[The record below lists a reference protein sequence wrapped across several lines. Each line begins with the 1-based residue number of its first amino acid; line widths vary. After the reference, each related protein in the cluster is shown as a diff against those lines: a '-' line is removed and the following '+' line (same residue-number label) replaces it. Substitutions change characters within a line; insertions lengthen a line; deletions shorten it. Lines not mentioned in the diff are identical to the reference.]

1 MNIFINNRNRKIYK
15 TGKTFF
21 YVIYK
26 KEKVD
31 ITEYFKKNG
40 VIKKKYNHLIQQKS
54 KMFGG
59 ADNTLVVCSFNV
71 FTWALWY
78 DYPYTFNKKFVEL
91 IKMNNVELLLTQED
105 NIKDIDK
112 NESVKA
118 YSKTN
123 ERDRFNFISCIKT
136 SPLLKGAF
144 QRNAIFIEDK
154 KFGIKIANVHL
165 EGGRLIDLEL
175 DDTTFQ
181 IYLDTKLALL
191 NELLKLELPPDIIL
205 GDFNSVYCNN
215 VLLLEEMYNGQQ
227 TYYDGRGDYQH
238 TNDEQEEDTNKKDEK
253 NLSQHISSTYGL
265 QLIKSCP
272 NSDTIVVS
280 DGKKEVG
287 GGKKEVGD
295 GKKVLSFE
303 HIKSWNNAPFKLLED
318 NGYIYIEPKNIIVN
332 NKINPT
338 NSRGKNV
345 IDHVWVKKSMK
356 ENFTFET
363 KIYDGFGDE
372 TNDLYGMVSDH
383 KPIILTITKK
393 ELGNTADTVSVSVE
407 EKKEEKAEKDTE
419 KKEEKAEKETEK
431 KEEKAEKVAIKKA
444 GPKTKRK
451 SKRKRAET
459 T

>member
-15 TGKTFF
+15 TGKTRF

-40 VIKKKYNHLIQQKS
+40 EIKKKYNHLILQKS
-54 KMFGG
+54 KKVGG

-78 DYPYTFNKKFVEL
+78 DYPNTFNKKFVEL
-91 IKMNNVELLLTQED
+91 IKNNNVELLLTQED

-123 ERDRFNFISCIKT
+123 EQDRFDFISCIKT
-136 SPLLKGAF
+136 SPLLKGAI

-165 EGGRLIDLEL
+165 EGGRFIDLEL

-181 IYLDTKLALL
+181 TYLDTKLALL
-191 NELLKLELPPDIIL
+191 KELLELELPPDIIL
-205 GDFNSVYCNN
+205 GDFNSVYCNDKK
-215 VLLLEEMYNGQQ
+215 LLEQMYNGQK
-227 TYYDGRGDYQH
+227 TYYDGLGYYQH
-238 TNDEQEEDTNKKDEK
+238 TNDEKEEDTNKKDEK
-253 NLSQHISSTYGL
+253 GLFQHISSTYGL
-265 QLIKSCP
+265 QLIERCP

-280 DGKKEVG
+280 DGKKVVS
-287 GGKKEVGD
+287 GGKKVVSG

-318 NGYIYIEPKNIIVN
+318 NGYIYIEPKNIIVDN
-332 NKINPT
+332 EINPT

-345 IDHVWVKKSMK
+345 IDHVWVKKSMN

-363 KIYDGFGDE
+363 KIYDGFGDA

-393 ELGNTADTVSVSVE
+393 ELGNTAEKESDSVE
-407 EKKEEKAEKDTE
+407 EKKEEKAEK
-419 KKEEKAEKETEK
+419 ETEN
-431 KEEKAEKVAIKKA
+431 KEEKAEKVAIKKT
-444 GPKTKRK
+444 GPKTKK
-451 SKRKRAET
+451 TTKRKRAGT

>member
-1 MNIFINNRNRKIYK
+1 
-15 TGKTFF
+15 
-21 YVIYK
+21 
-26 KEKVD
+26 
-31 ITEYFKKNG
+31 
-40 VIKKKYNHLIQQKS
+40 
-54 KMFGG
+54 
-59 ADNTLVVCSFNV
+59 
-71 FTWALWY
+71 
-78 DYPYTFNKKFVEL
+78 
-91 IKMNNVELLLTQED
+91 MNNVELLLTQED

-238 TNDEQEEDTNKKDEK
+238 TNDEKEEDTNKKDEK
-253 NLSQHISSTYGL
+253 GLSQHISSTYGL
-265 QLIKSCP
+265 QLIKRCP
-272 NSDTIVVS
+272 NSDTTVVS

-287 GGKKEVGD
+287 GGKKVVSD
-295 GKKVLSFE
+295 GKKELSFK

-318 NGYIYIEPKNIIVN
+318 NGYIYIEPKNIIVDN
-332 NKINPT
+332 EINPT

-345 IDHVWVKKSMK
+345 IDHVWVKKSMN

-363 KIYDGFGDE
+363 KIYDGFGDA

-393 ELGNTADTVSVSVE
+393 GEGKTTEVE
-407 EKKEEKAEKDTE
+407 KVAEKV
-419 KKEEKAEKETEK
+419 AEK
-431 KEEKAEKVAIKKA
+431 KEEKAEKVAIKKT
-444 GPKTKRK
+444 GPKTKK
-451 SKRKRAET
+451 TTKRKRAGT

>member
-15 TGKTFF
+15 TGKTRF

-40 VIKKKYNHLIQQKS
+40 EIKKKYNHLILQKS
-54 KMFGG
+54 KKVGG

-78 DYPYTFNKKFVEL
+78 DYPNTFNKKFVEL
-91 IKMNNVELLLTQED
+91 IKNNNVELLLTQED

-123 ERDRFNFISCIKT
+123 EQDRFDFISCIKT
-136 SPLLKGAF
+136 SPLLKGAI

-165 EGGRLIDLEL
+165 EGGRFIDLEL

-181 IYLDTKLALL
+181 TYLDTKLALL
-191 NELLKLELPPDIIL
+191 KELLELELPPDIIL
-205 GDFNSVYCNN
+205 GDFNSVYCNDKK
-215 VLLLEEMYNGQQ
+215 LLEQMYNGQK
-227 TYYDGRGDYQH
+227 TYYDGLGYYQH
-238 TNDEQEEDTNKKDEK
+238 TNDEKEEDTNKKDEK
-253 NLSQHISSTYGL
+253 GLFQHISSTYGL
-265 QLIKSCP
+265 QLIERCP

-280 DGKKEVG
+280 
-287 GGKKEVGD
+287 GGKKV
-295 GKKVLSFE
+295 VSFE

-318 NGYIYIEPKNIIVN
+318 NGYIYIEPKNIIVD

-345 IDHVWVKKSMK
+345 IDHVWVKKSMNK
-356 ENFTFET
+356 NFTFET
-363 KIYDGFGDE
+363 KIYDGFGDA

-393 ELGNTADTVSVSVE
+393 EQGKTTDVEKVEEQVE
-407 EKKEEKAEKDTE
+407 EKVD
-419 KKEEKAEKETEK
+419 
-431 KEEKAEKVAIKKA
+431 EKVAIKKT

-451 SKRKRAET
+451 SKRKRTGT

>member
-15 TGKTFF
+15 TGETFF

-40 VIKKKYNHLIQQKS
+40 EIKKKYNHLIQQKS
-54 KMFGG
+54 KKVGG

-238 TNDEQEEDTNKKDEK
+238 TNDEKEEDTNKKDEK
-253 NLSQHISSTYGL
+253 GLSQHISSTYGL
-265 QLIKSCP
+265 QLIKRCP
-272 NSDTIVVS
+272 NSDTTVVS

-287 GGKKEVGD
+287 GGKKVVSD
-295 GKKVLSFE
+295 GKKELSFK

-318 NGYIYIEPKNIIVN
+318 NGYIYIEPKNIIVDN
-332 NKINPT
+332 EINPT

-345 IDHVWVKKSMK
+345 IDHVWVKKSMN

-363 KIYDGFGDE
+363 KIYDGFGDA

-393 ELGNTADTVSVSVE
+393 GEGKTTEVE
-407 EKKEEKAEKDTE
+407 KVAEKV
-419 KKEEKAEKETEK
+419 AEK
-431 KEEKAEKVAIKKA
+431 KEEKAEKVAIKKT
-444 GPKTKRK
+444 GPKTKK
-451 SKRKRAET
+451 TTKRKRAGT